1 MFLRNCQ
8 FWVLALVFIAGWGAD
23 AFAFGAWDQ
32 MVLYVREQQQ
42 AFHRELASALRLVQE
57 GGGLAAWG
65 LITVSFLYG
74 VFHAAGPGHG
84 KAIIGTYVATHES
97 HFKRAVALSFAA
109 ALAQGVTAVV
119 VVLGVMFVIEGT
131 SRQAQE
137 MAQIMEQAGFLMIA
151 GVGLVL
157 MYRAGKILYRRLQ
170 TKPVTHHHHDH
181 DHDHHHDDHH
191 GHHHHDHSGACQ
203 VCGHSHA
210 PDPVALEGGSW
221 RDTVGII
228 VSIGIRPCS
237 GSVLVMIFAHLIGL
251 TAAGIASVFAVSIGT
266 AITVSGLAFVAMF
279 MRKTALRL
287 TQGRGSQTA
296 ETGFIAFA
304 LLGGGIIT
312 YLGWSLFMQTY
323 STAHPLF

>member
-1 MFLRNCQ
+1 MFLKNCQ
-8 FWVLALVFIAGWGAD
+8 FWILALVFVAGWGAD

-157 MYRAGKILYRRLQ
+157 MYRAGKGLYRRLRAKA
-170 TKPVTHHHHDH
+170 TAHHH
-181 DHDHHHDDHH
+181 HH
-191 GHHHHDHSGACQ
+191 GHHEHSHDHDEHSGACQ

-210 PDPVALEGGSW
+210 PDPVALEGGNW
-221 RDTVGII
+221 RDAVGII

-251 TAAGIASVFAVSIGT
+251 TGAGIASVFAVSIGT
-266 AITVSGLAFVAMF
+266 AITVSALAFVAMF

-287 TQGRGSQTA
+287 TQGRGSQSA
-296 ETGFIAFA
+296 ETGFIALA

-323 STAHPLF
+323 GTAHPLF